1 QDSDGDGYG
10 DACDK
15 CTGPGTRDDDNDG
28 HCDDPP
34 TCGNGLTEP
43 GEACDGGQCCTPEC
57 RFVLAGVVCGCAVP
71 PCDPTKRRTGTS
83 GGCPIEQPDDR
94 CASICG
100 DGVVDPGE
108 ACDDGNNENGDG
120 CEADCTISHG
130 ILPRSTLPH
139 GALPASPSS
148 CGNGRLDPGEACD
161 DGNNQDGDG
170 CEADCTLPRPAPPPP
185 GVAPA
190 SLPCPADALAGIQ
203 CELARA
209 PLDSCPGGP
218 ASGPFKDFLSQWETS
233 IRLALAAAEDHA
245 DATTGRD

>member
-1 QDSDGDGYG
+1 
-10 DACDK
+10 
-15 CTGPGTRDDDNDG
+15 
-28 HCDDPP
+28 
-34 TCGNGLTEP
+34 
-43 GEACDGGQCCTPEC
+43 
-57 RFVLAGVVCGCAVP
+57 
-71 PCDPTKRRTGTS
+71 
-83 GGCPIEQPDDR
+83 
-94 CASICG
+94 
-100 DGVVDPGE
+100 
-108 ACDDGNNENGDG
+108 G

-148 CGNGRLDPGEACD
+148 CGNGTLDRGEACD

-185 GVAPA
+185 AVATA

-209 PLDSCPGGP
+209 PLDSCPGRP

-245 DATTGRD
+245 DATTGRDRQAFAREIMVARRRLTAMLRKLGSASDKTISPGCRKALRARVKSYRRRLAGSNGTAGGAGLHAP